1 MTEYTLNGLH
11 CSNCSDDLEKKLN
24 QFAGSSEVTIDYDT
38 SRLTVDETDA
48 DMEQIKKVLE
58 FEKITL
64 KPLEKGDEESHSEH
78 SNHHGHHHGHQH
90 GMGSMMNQETSK
102 KMLIVFGVNLA
113 FSALEF
119 IFGFL
124 FNSIAI
130 MTDAVHDLGDALSI
144 GLATYFERISTKEA
158 NDQYSFGHQRFSLL
172 GALVT
177 AVILL
182 GGSAVILVTAVPRLL
197 DPVEVNHE
205 GMFWLSLFAIAA
217 NGFSAWLMSRGDSH
231 NESLLNL
238 HMMED
243 VLGWIGV
250 LAVSIV
256 LNYTDWYILD
266 PILSIAIASFI
277 IYKTW
282 PLFRETIEI
291 FLEATP
297 KELSREK
304 IEEAILSIKG
314 VTNVSHLH
322 VWSIDGKEHAMTVTV
337 STSLEG
343 MEDIET
349 IKDKIRD
356 NLSDYAVHHST
367 IEVVYDPGK
376 TLMKSKS

>member
-38 SRLTVDETDA
+38 SKLTVDETDA

-90 GMGSMMNQETSK
+90 GMGSMMNQESSK

-304 IEEAILSIKG
+304 IEDAILSIKG

-337 STSLEG
+337 STSLEE

>member
-1 MTEYTLNGLH
+1 MSEYKLNGLH

-24 QFAGSSEVTIDYDT
+24 TFTTHSKVTIDYDT
-38 SRLTVDETDA
+38 GRMTMDEADA
-48 DMEQIKKVLE
+48 DVAQIKKILE

-64 KPLEKGDEESHSEH
+64 SDPEHVEDGEH
-78 SNHHGHHHGHQH
+78 SGHDHHHGHHHG
-90 GMGSMMNQETSK
+90 MSSMMDQESSK
-102 KMLIVFGVNLA
+102 KMLIVFSVNLI
-113 FSALEF
+113 FSAIEF
-119 IFGFL
+119 FFGFL

-144 GLATYFERISTKEA
+144 GLATYFEKLSTREA

-182 GGSAVILVTAVPRLL
+182 GGSSVILVTAVPRLL

-217 NGFSAWLMSRGDSH
+217 NGFSAWLMSRGESH

-238 HMMED
+238 HMLED
-243 VLGWIGV
+243 VLGWVGV
-250 LAVSIV
+250 LLVSV
-256 LNYTDWYILD
+256 LLNYTDWYFLD
-266 PILSIAIASFI
+266 PLLSIGIASFI

-282 PLFRETIEI
+282 PLFKETIEI

-297 KELSREK
+297 RNLSREK
-304 IEEAILSIKG
+304 IEETILSIEG

-337 STSLEG
+337 STSVEG
-343 MEDIET
+343 MEQIET
-349 IKDKIRD
+349 IKDQIRN

-367 IEVVYDPGK
+367 IEVVYDPDG
-376 TLMKSKS
+376 TLTKIKR

>member
-38 SRLTVDETDA
+38 SKLTVDETDA

-90 GMGSMMNQETSK
+90 GMGSMMDQESSK

-314 VTNVSHLH
+314 VTNV
-322 VWSIDGKEHAMTVTV
+322 
-337 STSLEG
+337 
-343 MEDIET
+343 
-349 IKDKIRD
+349 
-356 NLSDYAVHHST
+356 
-367 IEVVYDPGK
+367 
-376 TLMKSKS
+376 

>member
-1 MTEYTLNGLH
+1 M
-11 CSNCSDDLEKKLN
+11 
-24 QFAGSSEVTIDYDT
+24 
-38 SRLTVDETDA
+38 
-48 DMEQIKKVLE
+48 
-58 FEKITL
+58 
-64 KPLEKGDEESHSEH
+64 
-78 SNHHGHHHGHQH
+78 
-90 GMGSMMNQETSK
+90 
-102 KMLIVFGVNLA
+102 
-113 FSALEF
+113 
-119 IFGFL
+119 
-124 FNSIAI
+124 
-130 MTDAVHDLGDALSI
+130 
-144 GLATYFERISTKEA
+144 STKET

-177 AVILL
+177 AVTLL

-256 LNYTDWYILD
+256 LYYTDWYILD